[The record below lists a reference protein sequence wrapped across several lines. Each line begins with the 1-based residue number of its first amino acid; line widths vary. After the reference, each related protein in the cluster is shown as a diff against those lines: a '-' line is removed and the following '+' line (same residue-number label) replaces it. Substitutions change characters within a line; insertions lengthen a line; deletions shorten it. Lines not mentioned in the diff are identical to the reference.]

1 MKILLA
7 DDNQD
12 ILHLARKRLE
22 NEGYDVFYT
31 TNGSDVH
38 DIIKSSDIDI
48 MVLNINLP
56 HLRWNKINKSLDGKA
71 ATPVI
76 FIMPE
81 NMKRDVI
88 PSGTNIH
95 YIQKPFH
102 PDELYSRIRMAV
114 QIKRLHLALKDK
126 EAEIEKTSVL
136 NNAGFSKKYL
146 MKRLLEETSKANRYK
161 YSLSCLIC
169 EINQHV
175 DILQSAKR
183 GGMGN
188 QQNDDIMKQASKI
201 IINCTRKSDI
211 IARYDANK
219 FIILLPHT
227 FSDGAVVCS
236 EKIIKRIL
244 DSELNSRNRLSI
256 NIGSATFPINADDD
270 QEQLINRAVKA
281 LKKAKKNGSS
291 MAAAA

>member
-12 ILHLARKRLE
+12 ILRLARKKLE
-22 NEGYDVFYT
+22 NEGYDVLST
-31 TNGSDVH
+31 TNGADVL
-38 DIIKSSDIDI
+38 DIVKSSDIDI

-56 HLRWNKINKSLDGKA
+56 HLRWNKIDKSMEKKSE
-71 ATPVI
+71 TPVI

-81 NMKRDVI
+81 NLKREGI

-114 QIKRLHLALKDK
+114 QIKKLHVALKDK
-126 EAEIEKTSVL
+126 EAEIEKTSVFTD
-136 NNAGFSKKYL
+136 AAFSKKYL

-169 EINQHV
+169 EINKSGTGALN
-175 DILQSAKR
+175 DYIMKQSAK
-183 GGMGN
+183 
-188 QQNDDIMKQASKI
+188 IVA
-201 IINCTRKSDI
+201 NCTRKSDI
-211 IARYDANK
+211 IARYNSNK

-236 EKIIKRIL
+236 EKIIKKVL
-244 DSELNSRNRLSI
+244 DSGLSSRSSLSV

-270 QEQLINRAVKA
+270 QEQLINRAVRA
-281 LKKAKKNGSS
+281 LKKAKKTGSS